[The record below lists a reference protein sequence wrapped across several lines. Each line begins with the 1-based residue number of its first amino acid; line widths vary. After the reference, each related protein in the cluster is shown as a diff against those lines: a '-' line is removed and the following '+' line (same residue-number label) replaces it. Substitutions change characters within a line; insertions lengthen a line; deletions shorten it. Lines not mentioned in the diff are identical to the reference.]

1 MPFDARLV
9 PLFAASAVSLALA
22 LTAWRRRAPGA
33 RVFAILL
40 LATTEWAAT
49 YAFELVA
56 TDLPGKLFWEQL
68 TYLGSATIPVAWLLF
83 TLAYTTRRPVDDRRA
98 GLFLLVVPALVEQA
112 LVWTNQLHSLMWT
125 SAGIENLD
133 VSLPLRLDYGPIYWV
148 MLIYDYAVLLAGVWL
163 IARTLVQSGR
173 LYSRQALA
181 LLIGVAV
188 PLAGNLAYNADLVG
202 TIDPTP
208 FAFTITGLAFFWG
221 FLRYR
226 FLDLAPV
233 ARNVIFEVLRDA
245 VLVLDPLDRIVD
257 VNPASEWVLNRAA
270 TDVIGKTLGE
280 IWAELAVLIQGL
292 VDGPCERLEVEL
304 VGTEATRYYEV
315 RVSPVRGRGSRVA
328 ARVVVL
334 SDITARRA
342 AEELL
347 QASHQFIQEVIA
359 NAEEGIVVYDRE
371 LRYLMWNPFMERIT
385 GFAAAEMIGTQ
396 ALELLPDL
404 TERSELLARA
414 LGGETVQSGD
424 MAYTLSRTGESGWYV
439 ATYAPRRDR
448 NGRPD
453 GVIGILHDISERKRA
468 EEVLSHRALHDALTD
483 LPNRTLFHTRAA
495 AAVESAARTETAFAL
510 LVVDLDGFKKVNDT
524 LGHGCGDRLL
534 QELAR
539 RWRAVLHDGDT
550 LARLGGDEFAVV
562 LPTTSGRRT
571 PGQTAEALQQT
582 LLHSFVF
589 DGHTVRV
596 GASIGLALY
605 PEHGRDIE
613 TLLRHAD
620 GAMYAAKRSGDS
632 SRAFGAEH
640 AA

>member
-1 MPFDARLV
+1 
-9 PLFAASAVSLALA
+9 
-22 LTAWRRRAPGA
+22 
-33 RVFAILL
+33 
-40 LATTEWAAT
+40 
-49 YAFELVA
+49 
-56 TDLPGKLFWEQL
+56 
-68 TYLGSATIPVAWLLF
+68 
-83 TLAYTTRRPVDDRRA
+83 
-98 GLFLLVVPALVEQA
+98 
-112 LVWTNQLHSLMWT
+112 
-125 SAGIENLD
+125 
-133 VSLPLRLDYGPIYWV
+133 
-148 MLIYDYAVLLAGVWL
+148 
-163 IARTLVQSGR
+163 
-173 LYSRQALA
+173 
-181 LLIGVAV
+181 
-188 PLAGNLAYNADLVG
+188 
-202 TIDPTP
+202 
-208 FAFTITGLAFFWG
+208 
-221 FLRYR
+221 
-226 FLDLAPV
+226 
-233 ARNVIFEVLRDA
+233 
-245 VLVLDPLDRIVD
+245 
-257 VNPASEWVLNRAA
+257 
-270 TDVIGKTLGE
+270 
-280 IWAELAVLIQGL
+280 
-292 VDGPCERLEVEL
+292 
-304 VGTEATRYYEV
+304 
-315 RVSPVRGRGSRVA
+315 
-328 ARVVVL
+328 
-334 SDITARRA
+334 
-342 AEELL
+342 
-347 QASHQFIQEVIA
+347 
-359 NAEEGIVVYDRE
+359 
-371 LRYLMWNPFMERIT
+371 MERIT

-414 LGGETVQSGD
+414 LGGDTVQSGD

-539 RWRAVLHDGDT
+539 RWQAVLHDGDT